1 MTNGNTLLMTMERLH
16 CKLLMAHLY
25 IFYIST
31 YICRLANYM
40 ETGKALS
47 REIGMGEGRGRE
59 GRDVPWLLIGA

>member
-1 MTNGNTLLMTMERLH
+1 
-16 CKLLMAHLY
+16 MAHLY

-31 YICRLANYM
+31 YIGRFANYM